1 MKISVIFGTRPEIIK
16 LSPVIRALQQKKLN
30 FFIIHT
36 NQHYNKNMDEI
47 FLKELAL
54 PKAKYNLNIGS
65 GTHGNMTGRM
75 LIEVEK
81 IFFKEKPDLL
91 IVQGDTNT
99 VLAVSLAAS
108 KLGIKIA
115 HVEAGLRSYTKIPEE
130 TNRILTDR
138 ISDFLFAPTEKQNK
152 ILQNEGIE
160 KEKIFVVG
168 NTIVDAVIQNLK
180 LASHFKSRTGFETRA
195 FESAALKPIKPKKY
209 LLATA
214 HREENV
220 DNKTKLENI
229 LNAIEKSAKKHN
241 LKAIY
246 PIHPRTEKRIKE
258 FKIKKPKNIKFIKPV
273 GYLDMLLLMKNA
285 KIILTD
291 SGGIQEE
298 ACILHVPCVTMR
310 EATERPETV
319 EVGGNIIAGTDAQ
332 KIIKCVDLM
341 LKKKVNWNTPLSGA
355 KSLFSSPFGS
365 GNSGKLIMEILKM
378 SLT

>member
-16 LSPVIRALQQKKLN
+16 LSPVIRALKEKKLN

-36 NQHYNKNMDEI
+36 NQHYDKNMDEI
-47 FLKELAL
+47 FLKELGL

-138 ISDFLFAPTEKQNK
+138 ISDFLFAPTEKQKK
-152 ILQNEGIE
+152 ILLSEGIA

-168 NTIVDAVIQNLK
+168 NTIVDAVIQNLSI
-180 LASHFKSRTGFETRA
+180 ASAPEGQRL
-195 FESAALKPIKPKKY
+195 ESAAIKPVILKQKY
-209 LLATA
+209 FLITA

-220 DNKTKLENI
+220 DNKIILQNI
-229 LNAIEKSAKKHN
+229 LEAIGKIQKKYK

-258 FKIKKPKNIKFIKPV
+258 FGIKKPKNIKFIEPV

-285 KIILTD
+285 EVILTD

-319 EVGGNIIAGTDAQ
+319 EVGGNIIAGTDTE
-332 KIIKCVDLM
+332 KIMKSTDSM
-341 LKKKVNWNTPLSGA
+341 LKKKINWHAPAMAGA
-355 KSLFSSPFGS
+355 ESPGSSPFGK
-365 GNSGKLIMEILKM
+365 GNSGRLIVEILKK
-378 SLT
+378 SFA

>member
-16 LSPVIRALQQKKLN
+16 LSPVIRALKEKKLN

-36 NQHYNKNMDEI
+36 NQHYDKNMDEI
-47 FLKELAL
+47 FLKELGL
-54 PKAKYNLNIGS
+54 PKAKYNLGIGS

-99 VLAVSLAAS
+99 VLAASLAAS

-138 ISDFLFAPTEKQNK
+138 ISDFLFAPTEKQKK
-152 ILQNEGIE
+152 ILLSEGVT

-168 NTIVDAVIQNLK
+168 NTIADAVIQNLK
-180 LASHFKSRTGFETRA
+180 LASAPATLSEYF
-195 FESAALKPIKPKKY
+195 LI
-209 LLATA
+209 TA

-220 DNKTKLENI
+220 DNKIILQNI
-229 LNAIEKSAKKHN
+229 LKAIEEIQKKYN

-258 FKIKKPKNIKFIKPV
+258 FKIKKPKNIKFIEPV
-273 GYLDMLLLMKNA
+273 GYLDMLSLMKNA
-285 KIILTD
+285 EIILTD

-319 EVGGNIIAGTDAQ
+319 EVGGNIIAGTDTE
-332 KIIKCVDLM
+332 KIVKSAGLM
-341 LKKKVNWNTPLSGA
+341 LKKKINWHAPAMAGA
-355 KSLFSSPFGS
+355 ESPGNSPFGK
-365 GNSGKLIMEILKM
+365 GNSGKLIVEILKK
-378 SLT
+378 SFS

>member
-16 LSPVIRALQQKKLN
+16 LSPVIRALKEKKLE
-30 FFIIHT
+30 FFVIHT
-36 NQHYNKNMDEI
+36 NQHYDKNMDEI
-47 FLKELAL
+47 FLKELGL

-130 TNRILTDR
+130 TNRVLTDR
-138 ISDFLFAPTEKQNK
+138 ISDLLFAPTEKQRK
-152 ILQNEGIE
+152 ILENEGIE

-168 NTIVDAVIQNLK
+168 NSVVDAVAQNLK
-180 LASHFKSRTGFETRA
+180 IAEKKSSILKKLKFKS
-195 FESAALKPIKPKKY
+195 KKY
-209 LLATA
+209 FLVTA

-220 DNKTKLENI
+220 DNKIILQNI
-229 LNAIEKSAKKHN
+229 LKAIEKIQKKYS
-241 LKAIY
+241 LRAIY

-258 FKIKKPKNIKFIKPV
+258 FGIRKPKNIKFIEPV

-285 KIILTD
+285 AIILTD

-319 EVGGNIIAGTDAQ
+319 EIGGNIIAGTDE
-332 KIIKCVDLM
+332 KEIIEKTNIM
-341 LKKKVNWNTPLSGA
+341 LNREITWKN
-355 KSLFSSPFGS
+355 PFGK
-365 GNSGKLIMEILKM
+365 GNTGGLIVSNL
-378 SLT
+378 

>member
-16 LSPVIRALQQKKLN
+16 LSPVIRALKEKKLN

-36 NQHYNKNMDEI
+36 NQHYDKNMDEI
-47 FLKELAL
+47 FLKELGL

-138 ISDFLFAPTEKQNK
+138 ISDFLFAPTEKQKK
-152 ILQNEGIE
+152 ILLSEGIA
-160 KEKIFVVG
+160 KEKIFIVG
-168 NTIVDAVIQNLK
+168 NTIADAILQSLLIAEKKKRTLKKLK
-180 LASHFKSRTGFETRA
+180 L
-195 FESAALKPIKPKKY
+195 KPQKY
-209 LLATA
+209 FLITA

-220 DNKTKLENI
+220 DNKIILQNI
-229 LNAIEKSAKKHN
+229 LKAIEKIQKKYK

-246 PIHPRTEKRIKE
+246 PIHPRTEKRMKE
-258 FKIKKPKNIKFIKPV
+258 FGIKKPKNIKFIEPI

-319 EVGGNIIAGTDAQ
+319 EVGGNTVAGTTTE
-332 KIIKCVDLM
+332 KILESADLM
-341 LKKKVNWNTPLSGA
+341 IKREVNWEN
-355 KSLFSSPFGS
+355 PFGE
-365 GNSGKLIMEILKM
+365 GNSGKLIVSIL
-378 SLT
+378 

>member
-16 LSPVIRALQQKKLN
+16 LSPVIRALREKKLD

-36 NQHYNKNMDEI
+36 NQHYDKNMDEI
-47 FLKELAL
+47 FLKELGL

-130 TNRILTDR
+130 TNRVLTDR
-138 ISDFLFAPTEKQNK
+138 ISDLLFAPTEKQKK
-152 ILQNEGIE
+152 ILLSEGIA

-180 LASHFKSRTGFETRA
+180 IAEKKKTA
-195 FESAALKPIKPKKY
+195 PKKY
-209 LLATA
+209 LLITA

-220 DNKTKLENI
+220 DNKIILQNI
-229 LNAIEKSAKKHN
+229 LKAIEKIQKKYS
-241 LKAIY
+241 LQAIY

-258 FKIKKPKNIKFIKPV
+258 FGIKKPKNIKFIEPV

-298 ACILHVPCVTMR
+298 ACILQVPCVTMR

-319 EVGGNIIAGTDAQ
+319 EVGGNIIAGTDTE
-332 KIIKCVDLM
+332 KIIKSTDLM
-341 LKKKVNWNTPLSGA
+341 LKKKINWKN
-355 KSLFSSPFGS
+355 PFGK
-365 GNSGKLIMEILKM
+365 GNSGKLIVEMLKK
-378 SLT
+378 SLA

>member
-16 LSPVIRALQQKKLN
+16 LSPVIRALKEKKSN

-36 NQHYNKNMDEI
+36 NQHYDKNMDEI
-47 FLKELAL
+47 FLKELGL

-138 ISDFLFAPTEKQNK
+138 ISDFLFAPTEKQKK
-152 ILQNEGIE
+152 ILLSEGIA

-168 NTIVDAVIQNLK
+168 NTIVDAVIQNLSIAEK
-180 LASHFKSRTGFETRA
+180 KKKAQ
-195 FESAALKPIKPKKY
+195 KKY
-209 LLATA
+209 FLITA

-220 DNKTKLENI
+220 DNKIILQNI
-229 LNAIEKSAKKHN
+229 LKAIEKIQKKYK

-258 FKIKKPKNIKFIKPV
+258 FGIKKPKNIKFIEPV

-319 EVGGNIIAGTDAQ
+319 EVGGNIIAGTDTE
-332 KIIKCVDLM
+332 KIVKSADLM
-341 LKKKVNWNTPLSGA
+341 LKKKINWPTPAMAGAESSG
-355 KSLFSSPFGS
+355 SFPFGK
-365 GNSGKLIMEILKM
+365 GNSGKLIVSII
-378 SLT
+378 

>member
-16 LSPVIRALQQKKLN
+16 LSPVIRALKEEKLN

-36 NQHYNKNMDEI
+36 NQHYNENMDEI

-130 TNRILTDR
+130 INRILTDR

-152 ILQNEGIE
+152 ILQREGIE

-168 NTIVDAVIQNLK
+168 NTIVDAVIQNSK
-180 LASHFKSRTGFETRA
+180 LASATPTPPSGGG
-195 FESAALKPIKPKKY
+195 SATSLQPKKF

-220 DNKTKLENI
+220 DNKTNLENI
-229 LNAIEKSAKKHN
+229 LKAIEKSAKKHN

-258 FKIKKPKNIKFIKPV
+258 FKIKKPKNIKFIEPV

-285 KIILTD
+285 KVILTD

-298 ACILHVPCVTMR
+298 ACILHTPCVTMR

-319 EVGGNIIAGTDAQ
+319 EVGGNIIAGTETE
-332 KIIKCVDLM
+332 KIVKSVDKILT
-341 LKKKVNWNTPLSGA
+341 KKINWHTAAPLSGGA
-355 KSLFSSPFGS
+355 ESPYSSPFGK
-365 GNSGKLIMEILKM
+365 GNSGKSIVEILKK
-378 SLT
+378 SIT